1 MDAIKKPVSIEKEM
15 VAELHFPDSEVL
27 LSAEDVQRRTYELER
42 ASQLGNGAHVKMKII
57 FEDDAEGLKQVE
69 TTVWAVTK
77 ERVVLKHGITIPI
90 KRIHEIRL

>member
-1 MDAIKKPVSIEKEM
+1 MDAIKKPVNIEKEM
-15 VAELHFPDSEVL
+15 VAGLHFPDDEVL

-42 ASQLGNGAHVKMKII
+42 ASQLGNGDHVKIKIM
-57 FEDDAEGLKQVE
+57 FEDTDGLKQVE

>member
-1 MDAIKKPVSIEKEM
+1 MDTIKRPVIIEKER
-15 VAELHFPDSEVL
+15 VGELHFPEIEVL
-27 LSAEDVQRRTYELER
+27 ISSEDIQRRSYELER
-42 ASQLGNGAHVKMKII
+42 ASQLGNGDHVKIKIM
-57 FEDDAEGLKQVE
+57 FEDNDGLKQVE

>member
-1 MDAIKKPVSIEKEM
+1 MDTIKRPVIIEKER
-15 VAELHFPDSEVL
+15 VGELHFPEIEVL
-27 LSAEDVQRRTYELER
+27 ISSEDIQRRNYELER
-42 ASQLGNGAHVKMKII
+42 ASQLGNNDHVKIKIM
-57 FEDDAEGLKQVE
+57 FEDNDGLKQVE